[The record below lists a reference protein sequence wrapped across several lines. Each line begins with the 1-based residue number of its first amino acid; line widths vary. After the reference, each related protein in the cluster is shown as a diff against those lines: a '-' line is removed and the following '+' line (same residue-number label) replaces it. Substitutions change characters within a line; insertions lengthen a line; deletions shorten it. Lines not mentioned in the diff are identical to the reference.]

1 MIPSKAGYRYGQDA
15 RDQQTMDYLAFI
27 ARVTSHDRPSSRPFP
42 VLDIDHQPDITFFR
56 AREYSHGAQR
66 G

>member
-1 MIPSKAGYRYGQDA
+1 MIPSKASHRYGQDA
-15 RDQQTMDYLAFI
+15 RDQETMDYLAFI
-27 ARVTSHDRPSSRPFP
+27 ARVTSHGQPSSRPFP
-42 VLDIDHQPDITFFR
+42 VLDLDQPPDLTFLW